1 MTQSAIKLESPD
13 AVNLPLAE
21 TTKSHIE
28 INICNK
34 SSASESLTTL
44 LSLGSGMQETI
55 FQLLQ
60 EGKLP
65 RT

>member
-28 INICNK
+28 INICSK
-34 SSASESLTTL
+34 SSASESMTTL
-44 LSLGSGMQETI
+44 LKFGIWNARDNFPT
-55 FQLLQ
+55 
-60 EGKLP
+60 
-65 RT
+65 T